1 MPLAELQGAITL
13 PRPAALQLNLK
24 NGSRI
29 VLHAPRAAA
38 IQIMIQAFC
47 QEFKKVSKSVELFLH
62 VFFSSNLLCEQFLSF
77 KPKYIEFRA
86 KRTGKIEFHRN

>member
-1 MPLAELQGAITL
+1 MAVVRAVPLAELQGAITL

-47 QEFKKVSKSVELFLH
+47 QEFKKVSKSFKLSLLLLSSLFLGNKSLFQKH
-62 VFFSSNLLCEQFLSF
+62 SKFE
-77 KPKYIEFRA
+77 PKKA
-86 KRTGKIEFHRN
+86 N